1 MLIIPAI
8 DIIQNS
14 CVRLTEGS
22 YSSVKNYSV
31 SPEVMAKEF
40 IDAGAIHLHVVDLE
54 GAKKGNVVNWNAL
67 VAIRKLKGMTLQF
80 GGGVRSDAD
89 VHRLIDIGIDR
100 IIVGSIALLS
110 PNILQQWIN
119 RFGSE
124 RFCVALDF
132 KDGNIATH
140 GWQHVTQST
149 YQDVV
154 PALIKIGI
162 KYFLS
167 TDIRKDG
174 MMSGPNID
182 LYKNL
187 VSTFPSADWFASGG
201 VHSLEDIC
209 QLKATG
215 VTGAII
221 GKALYEG
228 RLQLKEI
235 LEMQC

>member
-1 MLIIPAI
+1 MFIIPAI

-22 YSSVKNYSV
+22 YASVKNYTV

-40 IDAGAIHLHVVDLE
+40 LDAGATYLHVVDLE
-54 GAKKGNVVNWNAL
+54 GAKKGTVVNWNSL
-67 VAIRKLKGMTLQF
+67 LAIRKLKGITLQF

-89 VHRLIDIGIDR
+89 VIRLIDIGVDR

-110 PNILQQWIN
+110 PNILQEWID

-124 RFCVALDF
+124 RFCIALDF
-132 KDGNIATH
+132 KDGTIATH
-140 GWQHVTQST
+140 GWQKVTQST

-154 PALIKIGI
+154 PGLIKIGV
-162 KYFLS
+162 KNFLS

-174 MMSGPNID
+174 MMNGPNFE

-228 RLQLKEI
+228 TLHVKDI
-235 LEMQC
+235 LEIQC

>member
-1 MLIIPAI
+1 MFIIPAI

-22 YSSVKNYSV
+22 YSSVKNYTIA
-31 SPEVMAKEF
+31 PEVMAKEF
-40 IDAGAIHLHVVDLE
+40 IDAGATHLHVVDLE
-54 GAKKGNVVNWNAL
+54 GAKQGNVINWDAL
-67 VAIRKLKGMTLQF
+67 LAIRKLKGITLQF

-110 PNILQQWIN
+110 PNILQQWIE

-140 GWQHVTQST
+140 GWQKITHST
-149 YQDVV
+149 YNDVV
-154 PALIKIGI
+154 PGLIKIGV
-162 KYFLS
+162 KNFLS

-174 MMSGPNID
+174 MMSGPNFE

-201 VHSLEDIC
+201 IHSLEDIL
-209 QLKATG
+209 QLKTTG
-215 VTGAII
+215 VTGAVI

-228 RLQLKEI
+228 KLRLKDI